1 MEEFK
6 ENIFFSLTPE
16 ELNCVSALYSPLIS
30 PHCGK
35 FIKCNVKI
43 KVKVK
48 LSLCLTKH
56 HTMKAY
62 WGNGGIAPLIH

>member
-1 MEEFK
+1 MVFNNSK
-6 ENIFFSLTPE
+6 DKA
-16 ELNCVSALYSPLIS
+16 LNVITFTVLIS
-30 PHCGK
+30 VK
-35 FIKCNVKI
+35 VKI

-62 WGNGGIAPLIH
+62 WKSGGIVPVIL